1 MEVLPVDVIEL
12 MKEISD
18 NPAISDLHLT
28 AKKKP
33 IIRYNGELQVR
44 DDFPAPLELD
54 QLDAI
59 ARDLMNEEQWDIF
72 QKDGEVDFSYSLP
85 GYCRF
90 RVNAYHQRGS
100 ISIALRII
108 PDEIPTIEG
117 LGLPDVLKRLSMQR
131 NGLVLCTGPTGSGKS
146 TTLASMI
153 NVVNENRHSHIITL
167 EDPIEYLHSHK
178 KCIVHQRE
186 IGSDTNSFA
195 NGLRASLRQDPD
207 VILVGEMRDLETIS
221 IALEASETGH
231 LVFATLHT
239 NDAPSTVERIIDVFP
254 AHQQQQVRIQLASS
268 LNGVISQQLLP
279 RADGSSRVAAL
290 EILIATAAVKNII
303 REGKTHQIVSA
314 MQTGAK
320 YGMVVM
326 DNYLVDLYQKGLI
339 EYEEALRRSND
350 PDYIKKK
357 ISGRA

>member
-1 MEVLPVDVIEL
+1 VDVKEL
-12 MKEISD
+12 MKEIAGH
-18 NPAISDLHLT
+18 PAISDLHLT

-33 IIRYNGELQVR
+33 IIRYNGKLEVR
-44 DDFPAPLELD
+44 DDFPSVLELD
-54 QLDAI
+54 KLNDI
-59 ARDLMNEEQWDIF
+59 ARDLMNEEQWEIF
-72 QKDGEVDFSYSLP
+72 KKDGEVDFSYSLP

-100 ISIALRII
+100 TTLALRII

-186 IGSDTNSFA
+186 IGTDTQNFA

-320 YGMVVM
+320 YGMVIM
-326 DNYLVDLYQKGLI
+326 NNYLVDLYQRGLI
-339 EYEEALRRSND
+339 EFEEALRRSDD

-357 ISGRA
+357 IKGSRK

>member
-1 MEVLPVDVIEL
+1 MDVKEI
-12 MKEISD
+12 MKEIAG

-33 IIRYNGELQVR
+33 IIRHNGKLKVR
-44 DDFPAPLELD
+44 DDYPAPLEMD
-54 QLDAI
+54 QLNEI
-59 ARDLMNEEQWDIF
+59 ARDLMTDEQWETF
-72 QKDGEVDFSYSLP
+72 KRDGEVDFSYSLP

-90 RVNAYHQRGS
+90 RVNGYHQRDS
-100 ISIALRII
+100 TTLALRII
-108 PDEIPTIEG
+108 PNEIPTIEE

-153 NVVNENRHSHIITL
+153 NVVNENRQSHIITL

-178 KCIVHQRE
+178 QCIVHQRE
-186 IGSDTNSFA
+186 IGTDTNSFA

-326 DNYLVDLYQKGLI
+326 DNYLVDLYQQGLV
-339 EYEEALRRSND
+339 EYDEALRRSND

-357 ISGRA
+357 ISGSRA

>member
-1 MEVLPVDVIEL
+1 VDVFDL
-12 MKEISD
+12 MKEISGH
-18 NPAISDLHLT
+18 PAISDLHLT

-33 IIRYNGELQVR
+33 IIRYNGKLQVR
-44 DDFPAPLELD
+44 DDFDDTLELD
-54 QLDAI
+54 KLNEI
-59 ARDLMNEEQWDIF
+59 AKELMTEEQWEIF
-72 QKDGEVDFSYSLP
+72 KKDGEVDFSYSLP

-90 RVNAYHQRGS
+90 RVNAYHQRGATT
-100 ISIALRII
+100 IALRII

-153 NVVNENRHSHIITL
+153 NVVNEKRHSHIITL

-186 IGSDTNSFA
+186 IGTDTNSFA

-290 EILIATAAVKNII
+290 EILIATSAVKNII
-303 REGKTHQIVSA
+303 REGKTHQLVSA
-314 MQTGAK
+314 MQTGGK

-326 DNYLVDLYQKGLI
+326 NNYLVDLYQKGLI
-339 EYEEALRRSND
+339 EYEEALRRSDD

-357 ISGRA
+357 ISGSRN

>member
-1 MEVLPVDVIEL
+1 VISVDVFDL

-18 NPAISDLHLT
+18 HPAISDLHIT
-28 AKKKP
+28 VKRKP
-33 IIRYNGELQVR
+33 IIRYNGELQVYEE
-44 DDFPAPLELD
+44 FPEPLNID
-54 QLDAI
+54 QVNQI
-59 ARDLMNEEQWDIF
+59 ARKLMNDDQWDIF
-72 QKDGEVDFSYSLP
+72 QKDGEADFSYSIP

-100 ISIALRII
+100 TTLALRII
-108 PDEIPTIEG
+108 PSEIPTLDS
-117 LGLPDVLKRLSMQR
+117 LGLPDVLKRLAMQR

-146 TTLASMI
+146 TTLAAMI
-153 NVVNENRHSHIITL
+153 DVVNQSKHSHIITL

-186 IGSDTNSFA
+186 VGADTKSFA

-254 AHQQQQVRIQLASS
+254 AHQQDQVRVQLATA
-268 LNGVISQQLLP
+268 LNGIISQQLLK
-279 RADGSSRVAAL
+279 RADGSKRVAAL
-290 EILIATAAVKNII
+290 EIMVATAAVKNII
-303 REGKTHQIVSA
+303 REGKTHQLVSSI
-314 MQTGAK
+314 QTGAK
-320 YGMVVM
+320 YGMVMM
-326 DNYLVDLYQKGLI
+326 DNYLINLYQKGLI
-339 EYEEALRRSND
+339 EYEETIKRSKD
-350 PDYIKKK
+350 PEYIKRK
-357 ISGRA
+357 ISNRA